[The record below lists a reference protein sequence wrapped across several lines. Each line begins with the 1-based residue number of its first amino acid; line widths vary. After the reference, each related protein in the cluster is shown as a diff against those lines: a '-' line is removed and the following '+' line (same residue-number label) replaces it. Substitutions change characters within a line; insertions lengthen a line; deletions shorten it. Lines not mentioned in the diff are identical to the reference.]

1 MAHLSPPP
9 SPPSTLPSV
18 ASKLLNY
25 PNIMN
30 GLDKLNFPLAQA
42 SALRANLNTALQNKL
57 SQDFSLLYNP
67 LIYPNSL
74 FWPPTFFLPYQ
85 NAAAAVAVA
94 GLTASPESPN
104 LSNHRYTLTPEK
116 DEAAEIDEDEPLNL
130 SIKSNRSNSNAIIWS
145 PASICEKESAAEGL
159 PIKVELDQ
167 IKSEHLHQQII
178 ANSSSSS
185 SSTSS
190 VSSMR
195 TSQPLPIQEFFEK
208 AHATGISAD
217 FLQKLQRRTNETNG
231 GGGGGG
237 TFPSS
242 LTQAA
247 AAAAAAAAAVQA
259 ATNTTEFLSHL
270 HKQAEFDLIAKN
282 HLDLYTENLLNSNNE
297 NLRNNNEKLRNANL
311 HNYNNNNNDATH
323 NDANKLNHT
332 HIKHTTM
339 NRSDGPKNSRSIEG
353 NRMQK
358 LFQCKQCNKTFKRS
372 STLSTH
378 LLIHSDTR
386 PFPCE
391 FCGKRFHQ
399 KSDMKKHTY
408 IHTGEKPHKCV
419 VCLKS
424 FSQSSNLITHMRKHS
439 GYKPFK
445 CGMCDRAFQRKV
457 DLRRHRECQ
466 HKQST
471 DSAPASPIHELA
483 NTYLPNLTDMEVTS
497 SCL

>member
-9 SPPSTLPSV
+9 SPPNTLPSV
-18 ASKLLNY
+18 TSKLLNY

-30 GLDKLNFPLAQA
+30 GLEKLNFPLAT

-85 NAAAAVAVA
+85 NAAAAAAVA

-116 DEAAEIDEDEPLNL
+116 DDAAEIDEDEPLNL
-130 SIKSNRSNSNAIIWS
+130 SIKANRSNSNAIIWS
-145 PASICEKESAAEGL
+145 PASICEKESAAEGVM
-159 PIKVELDQ
+159 PSIKVELDQ
-167 IKSEHLHQQII
+167 IKSEHLHNQTVG
-178 ANSSSSS
+178 NSSSSS

-190 VSSMR
+190 ISSLR
-195 TSQPLPIQEFFEK
+195 TPQSLPIQELFEK

-217 FLQKLQRRTNETNG
+217 FLQKLQRRTNDTN
-231 GGGGGG
+231 G

-282 HLDLYTENLLNSNNE
+282 HLDLYTENLLNSNE

-311 HNYNNNNNDATH
+311 QNYNNNNNDTTL
-323 NDANKLNHT
+323 NDANTLNNT
-332 HIKHTTM
+332 HIKNTI
-339 NRSDGPKNSRSIEG
+339 NKSDGPKNSRSIEG

-445 CGMCDRAFQRKV
+445 CGLCDRAFQRKV

-466 HKQST
+466 HKTT

-483 NTYLPNLTDMEVTS
+483 NTQYLPNLTDMEVTS